1 MDATDKE
8 LFDAAMSD
16 APAQETAPES
26 TAEQTPEQAAIA
38 RDEQGRF
45 APKAA
50 DETAPE
56 QIEEQPQAE
65 GQPPEQATRP
75 GFVPSSRLKEEADA
89 RRAEKERADRLETLL
104 TQMVQ
109 KQTHPAPAAT
119 DPTPKAELWD
129 DPDQWVDGHI
139 GTVKTE
145 VQQTREFFSRKFAE
159 QVHGADKVKE
169 AYAALDAAV
178 GKGEMNR
185 DQVLSQL
192 QKSMDPY
199 GDIMGWYEA
208 SAPQRDPE
216 SYKQKIIADYL
227 ASQGGQAAPQ
237 AQAGQQA
244 PSSVVRIP
252 TSLNRTTSG
261 APNTPAGGDGD
272 MSDAS
277 LFANAMRK

>member
-1 MDATDKE
+1 MDATDQE
-8 LFDAAMSD
+8 LFEAAMSD
-16 APAQETAPES
+16 APAQDTAPEPI
-26 TAEQTPEQAAIA
+26 AEAPEQPAVA
-38 RDEQGRF
+38 RDEHGRF

-50 DETAPE
+50 DEAAPE
-56 QIEEQPQAE
+56 QAEEAQTAE
-65 GQPPEQATRP
+65 AAPAEQATRP

-89 RRAEKERADRLETLL
+89 RRAEKDRADRLERML
-104 TQMVQ
+104 TQMLE
-109 KQTHPAPAAT
+109 KQAQPAAAAEPAPK
-119 DPTPKAELWD
+119 PELWD
-129 DPDQWVDGHI
+129 DPDQWVNGHL

-178 GKGEMNR
+178 GKGELNR
-185 DQVLSQL
+185 DQVLAQL

-216 SYKQKIIADYL
+216 SYKQKIIAEYL
-227 ASQGGQAAPQ
+227 ATQGGQAAQP
-237 AQAGQQA
+237 AQAAQPGTA
-244 PSSVVRIP
+244 SVVRIP

-261 APNTPAGGDGD
+261 APNTPAGEGD
-272 MSDAS
+272 MSDAA
-277 LFANAMRK
+277 LFANAMRR